1 MKQIRRGTLFPS
13 KELIVKQ
20 FEGNERLAKLVFG
33 LLVAGIAVF
42 VFNNTYLFFVR
53 DESTYFWPR
62 FFMRLTTSSLWL
74 ACSLVGTYYNRTKR
88 NMMLMPALLLYLI
101 GDAVVFFS
109 IPMSAFFYGAGHI
122 FFLISILETAY
133 IHRYQHITFVV
144 LALVPVIAMIAY
156 FRGLTLTGILGIV
169 YGFVCIA
176 AMTAS
181 LSNRYFL
188 VAGVFFAASDLA
200 GLARIALLNNRITYV
215 CTTLIY
221 YYAIFLL
228 SISVFSDSRKE
239 SVNWGDLLNIFKST
253 KNDKLRIWLCGKW
266 GMGLILGQ
274 NKLLY
279 RRIDLAYDINQKE
292 EFIAW
297 LQKNKYQSSGGSY
310 EGRVYYSERYGHLV
324 ALPCE
329 FNEDGVAVMTSA
341 NHVTLQL
348 DPDFFQ
354 RINVL
359 GREIPCLAPGG
370 QDLIRDAAGISED
383 L

>member
-1 MKQIRRGTLFPS
+1 MKTIRKGTLFPS
-13 KELIVKQ
+13 EQLLIKH
-20 FEGNERLAKLVFG
+20 FEGNETLARVVLG
-33 LLVAGIAVF
+33 LFIVGISVF
-42 VFNNTYLFFVR
+42 VFNNTYLFFVQ

-62 FFMRLTTSSLWL
+62 FFMRLTTSALWL
-74 ACSLVGTYYNRTKR
+74 IGACTGTYYNRTKR

-122 FFLISILETAY
+122 FFLISILETTY
-133 IHRYQHITFVV
+133 IHRYQHVTFVI

-156 FRGLTLTGILGIV
+156 FGGLTLTGILGIV
-169 YGFVCIA
+169 YGFICIA

-181 LSNRYFL
+181 LSNRYFVL
-188 VAGVFFAASDLA
+188 AGVFFAASDLA
-200 GLARIALLNNRITYV
+200 GLARIALLNNKVTYV

-239 SVNWGDLLNIFKST
+239 SVTWGDLLNIFRKT
-253 KNDKLRIWLCGKW
+253 KDDKLRIWLCGKW

-274 NKLLY
+274 RKLLY
-279 RRIDLAYDINQKE
+279 RRIDLAYDVNQKE

-297 LQKNKYQSSGGSY
+297 LKKNRYQSSSGSY
-310 EGRVYYSERYGHLV
+310 EGRVFYSERYGHLV
-324 ALPCE
+324 ALPCQ
-329 FNEDGVAVMTSA
+329 FNEDGVAVLTSA
-341 NHVTLQL
+341 KRISLQL

-354 RINVL
+354 TINVL
-359 GREIPCLAPGG
+359 GRGIPCLAPGG
-370 QDLIRDAAGISED
+370 ESLIREAAGIGED
-383 L
+383 M